1 MIRGRRVVYRDIV
14 LVISERGWGAMM
26 RRKAI
31 LNEEV
36 AVVPVDGPAGTATKL
51 RAVEGGRRWIIKGD
65 SIEDWWVEIDADGR
79 ELPGD
84 WEYDR
89 DEGYVV

>member
-1 MIRGRRVVYRDIV
+1 MV
-14 LVISERGWGAMM
+14 

-31 LNEEV
+31 LNEE
-36 AVVPVDGPAGTATKL
+36 ASVVPVDGPAGKATKL
-51 RAVEGGRRWIIKGD
+51 CEVDGDRRWIIKGD
-65 SIEDWWVEIDADGR
+65 PIEDWWVEIDTDGH

-89 DEGYVV
+89 DEGYATCSIG

>member
-1 MIRGRRVVYRDIV
+1 
-14 LVISERGWGAMM
+14 MM
-26 RRKAI
+26 TRRKAI

-36 AVVPVDGPAGTATKL
+36 SVVSVDGLAGTATKL
-51 RAVEGGRRWIIKGD
+51 REVDGERRWIVKGD
-65 SIEDWWVEIDADGR
+65 PIEDWWVEINTDGC

-89 DEGYVV
+89 DEGYVVCSIG

>member
-1 MIRGRRVVYRDIV
+1 
-14 LVISERGWGAMM
+14 MM
-26 RRKAI
+26 TRFRAI

-36 AVVPVDGPAGTATKL
+36 PVVPVDGPAGTATKL
-51 RAVEGGRRWIIKGD
+51 REVDGERRWIVKGD
-65 SIEDWWVEIDADGR
+65 PIEDWWVEIDTDGR

-89 DEGYVV
+89 DEGYVVCSIG